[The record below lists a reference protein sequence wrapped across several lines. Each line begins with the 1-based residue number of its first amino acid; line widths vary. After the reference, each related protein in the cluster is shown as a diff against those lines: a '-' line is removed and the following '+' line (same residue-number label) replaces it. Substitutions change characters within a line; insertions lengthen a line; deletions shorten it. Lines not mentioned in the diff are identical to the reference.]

1 MDKIT
6 KIEKAIADQEN
17 PMTYKK
23 QLAYEIVK
31 MLNDEKAAGAAQE
44 AFEKNVQ
51 RGEMPDEITE
61 VILSDDDD
69 ERIDEDLLVTLNL
82 ASSKSEA
89 KRLIEQGGVEVDG
102 KKLTKDD
109 GSIQV
114 KDGMILKVGKRKIV
128 RLRKPR

>member
-1 MDKIT
+1 
-6 KIEKAIADQEN
+6 
-17 PMTYKK
+17 MTYKK